1 MKANAM
7 KIINQRFIL
16 GAITAIVTLMMAA
29 SSAVMQTQT
38 RGDMLSEEFHQT
50 YPLTQGGRV
59 SLENINGPVHIVAW
73 DRNEV
78 KVDAVKRAY
87 LKERLDEVEIRI
99 EATADA
105 VRIATKYPHRSMTF
119 SSDEEKRHNN
129 PASVDY
135 TLTVPRNAR
144 LDTIELING
153 SLDIDG
159 VAGDVHASC
168 INGRLNARGLAG
180 DAKLSTINGKLEAN
194 FDKLNDAS
202 TISLG
207 SVNGGLALVIPS
219 DANAQIKAS
228 TVHGDINNDFNLPV
242 RKGDYV
248 GRDMAGTIGRGGATI
263 KLSNVNGTITIRH
276 APDGRPLSTSTSL
289 LQEKRGSSDSD
300 DNDNDNDN
308 NNDKDN
314 DNDGVMTKE
323 EVEEIKREAQEQV
336 REQASE
342 IRERVREAAD
352 AQREAQ
358 REVERELRD
367 SQREVERAQ
376 REVQREAIRNRQ
388 AIDQEARENAREEAR
403 AQTCE
408 KDYDDDSRFTDR
420 VAKSFTTTGT
430 PRVNIRTFDGSV
442 TVRAWDKQEV
452 SVNAIKRANTQQA
465 LQAISVRAE
474 QSGDEINLVAEYDTA
489 AGRRIM
495 GVNFNN
501 NSSVHMDV
509 YVPRNVN
516 LRAQSGDGRICING
530 VSGELDV
537 RTGDGSIMVRDGHGH
552 MLANT
557 GDGHVSITNF
567 DGDLDARTGDG
578 GMNLSGRFNQLS
590 ARTGDGSI
598 SLALPGDS
606 NVTIETD
613 SESVNNLGL
622 ATGSDSQTTKRV
634 RHWTVGQGG
643 KTFTLRTG
651 DGHITLR
658 RMN

>member
-1 MKANAM
+1 M

-16 GAITAIVTLMMAA
+16 GLSLAIITLMMTA
-29 SSAVMQTQT
+29 SHASMQTQT

-50 YPLTQGGRV
+50 YPLAQGGRV
-59 SLENINGPVHIVAW
+59 SLENINGPVRITAW
-73 DRNEV
+73 DRDEV

-87 LKERLDEVEIRI
+87 LKERLDEVEIRV
-99 EATADA
+99 EASADA
-105 VRIATKYPHRSMTF
+105 VRISTKYPHRSMTF
-119 SSDEEKRHNN
+119 SSDDDKRRNN

-135 TLTVPRNAR
+135 IVTVPRNAR

-153 SLDIDG
+153 SLDIEG

-168 INGRLNARGLAG
+168 INGRLNARGLVG
-180 DAKLSTINGKLEAN
+180 DAKLSTINGKLEAT

-207 SVNGGLALVIPS
+207 SVNGGLALIIPS

-248 GRDMAGTIGRGGATI
+248 GRDLAGTIGRGGATL

-276 APDGRPLSTSTSL
+276 AQDGRPLSPSTSSI
-289 LQEKRGSSDSD
+289 QERRGRSDDDDDSD
-300 DNDNDNDN
+300 NDS
-308 NNDKDN
+308 
-314 DNDGVMTKE
+314 DNDGAMSKE
-323 EVEEIKREAQEQV
+323 EIEEIKREA
-336 REQASE
+336 REQAQE
-342 IRERVREAAD
+342 AREQAQEAREQAREQAQT
-352 AQREAQ
+352 QREVQ
-358 REVERELRD
+358 REVERALRE

-376 REVQREAIRNRQ
+376 REVQREAERNRQ
-388 AIDQEARENAREEAR
+388 AIEQETRENAREEAR
-403 AQTCE
+403 AQSCD
-408 KDYDDDSRFTDR
+408 KDYYDDDSRFTDR
-420 VAKSFTTTGT
+420 VSKSFTTSGT
-430 PRVNIRTFDGSV
+430 PRVNIKTFDGSV

-452 SVNAIKRANTQQA
+452 SVNAIKRASTQQA
-465 LQAISVRAE
+465 LQGISVRAE
-474 QSGDEINLVAEYDTA
+474 QNGDEINLIAEYDTSS
-489 AGRRIM
+489 GRRIM
-495 GVNFNN
+495 GINFNN

-537 RTGDGSIMVRDGHGH
+537 RTGDGSIMVKDGRGH
-552 MLANT
+552 MIAST

-567 DGDLDARTGDG
+567 NGDVDARTGDG

-598 SLALPGDS
+598 SLALPSDS

-613 SESVNNLGL
+613 SESVSNLGL
-622 ATGSDSQTTKRV
+622 ATNDDGQTTKRV

-658 RMN
+658 RLN

>member
-16 GAITAIVTLMMAA
+16 GLALAVITLMMA
-29 SSAVMQTQT
+29 SGSATMQTQT

-50 YPLTQGGRV
+50 YPLAQGGRV
-59 SLENINGPVHIVAW
+59 SLENINGPVRIMAW

-87 LKERLDEVEIRI
+87 LKERMDEVEIRI
-99 EATADA
+99 EASADFI
-105 VRIATKYPHRSMTF
+105 RIATKYPHRSMTF
-119 SSDEEKRHNN
+119 SSDEDRRRNN

-135 TLTVPRNAR
+135 TVTVPRNAR

-168 INGRLNARGLAG
+168 INGRLVARGLSG
-180 DAKLSTINGKLEAN
+180 DAKLSTINGKLEAT

-207 SVNGGLALVIPS
+207 SVNGGLALIIPS
-219 DANAQIKAS
+219 NANAQIKAS

-242 RKGDYV
+242 RKGEYV
-248 GRDMAGTIGRGGATI
+248 GRDLAGTIGRGGPSL

-276 APDGRPLSTSTSL
+276 AQDGRPLSTSTSL
-289 LQEKRGSSDSD
+289 LQERRGRDDDGDS

-308 NNDKDN
+308 NNNNDN
-314 DNDGVMTKE
+314 DNDGAMSKE
-323 EVEEIKREAQEQV
+323 EIEEIKREA
-336 REQASE
+336 REQAKE
-342 IRERVREAAD
+342 ALEQAREQART
-352 AQREAQ
+352 QREVQ
-358 REVERELRD
+358 REVERAMRE
-367 SQREVERAQ
+367 SQREVEQAQ
-376 REVQREAIRNRQ
+376 REVQREAMRNRQ
-388 AIDQEARENAREEAR
+388 AIEQETRENAREEAR
-403 AQTCE
+403 AATCD
-408 KDYDDDSRFTDR
+408 KDYADDSRFTDR
-420 VAKSFTTTGT
+420 VNKSFTTTGT

-452 SVNAIKRANTQQA
+452 SVNAIKRANTEQA

-474 QSGDEINLVAEYDTA
+474 QNGNEINLVAEYDTA

-495 GVNFNN
+495 GINFNN

-509 YVPRNVN
+509 YVPRNVS

-537 RTGDGSIMVRDGHGH
+537 RTGDGSIMVKDGRGH
-552 MLANT
+552 MIAST

-567 DGDLDARTGDG
+567 DGDVDARTGDG

-598 SLALPGDS
+598 SLALPSDS
-606 NVTIETD
+606 NVVIETD
-613 SESVNNLGL
+613 SESVSNLGL
-622 ATGSDSQTTKRV
+622 ATSDDGQTTKRV

-643 KTFTLRTG
+643 KTFSLRTG

-658 RMN
+658 RLN